1 MELNWLIV
9 FHLQFGKTLQYHYN
23 SDRIN
28 EGTES
33 LRRVIIKPYIDWFEL
48 WVIKGT
54 HMSTLYKHV
63 RDVQAFA
70 EVVSLFVWNDVKQF
84 IRDVDNSRKPV
95 KLPGCERDFSD
106 CEALLLSPKCFL
118 MLSEDCYL
126 FISFVYASKSRYSV
140 PKAR

>member
-63 RDVQAFA
+63 RDVQAFG

-84 IRDVDNSRKPV
+84 IRDVDNSRKLV

-106 CEALLLSPKCFL
+106 CEAFSKMFL
-118 MLSEDCYL
+118 NVVRRLL
-126 FISFVYASKSRYSV
+126 FIYFICLHLQI
-140 PKAR
+140 

>member
-1 MELNWLIV
+1 MIV
-9 FHLQFGKTLQYHYN
+9 FHLQFGKTLQYCYN

-70 EVVSLFVWNDVKQF
+70 EVVSLFV
-84 IRDVDNSRKPV
+84 
-95 KLPGCERDFSD
+95 
-106 CEALLLSPKCFL
+106 
-118 MLSEDCYL
+118 
-126 FISFVYASKSRYSV
+126 
-140 PKAR
+140 

>member
-1 MELNWLIV
+1 MIV

-33 LRRVIIKPYIDWFEL
+33 LRRVIIKPYIDWFKL
-48 WVIKGT
+48 WVIRGT

-70 EVVSLFVWNDVKQF
+70 EVVS
-84 IRDVDNSRKPV
+84 
-95 KLPGCERDFSD
+95 
-106 CEALLLSPKCFL
+106 
-118 MLSEDCYL
+118 
-126 FISFVYASKSRYSV
+126 SFV
-140 PKAR
+140 

>member
-9 FHLQFGKTLQYHYN
+9 FHLQFGKTLQYCYN

-33 LRRVIIKPYIDWFEL
+33 LRRVIIKPSIDWFEL

-84 IRDVDNSRKPV
+84 TRNVDNSR
-95 KLPGCERDFSD
+95 LWMRFFRLWSTTSFS
-106 CEALLLSPKCFL
+106 KMFL
-118 MLSEDCYL
+118 NVVRRLL
-126 FISFVYASKSRYSV
+126 FIYFICLHLQI
-140 PKAR
+140 